1 MTQLLGGTHFMDKK
15 FLKRICL
22 SRVLR
27 PKPGYRMADIR
38 RPESAI
44 SGQVFQEGVAKKE
57 KNHLTG
63 FCLYSSQK
71 QCMYICISYVYVNVQ
86 HVGGTDVLR
95 K

>member
-27 PKPGYRMADIR
+27 PKPRYRMADIR

-71 QCMYICISYVYVNVQ
+71 QYMHVHMYIVCVCEC
-86 HVGGTDVLR
+86 TM
-95 K
+95 